1 MKDENPRYIAKLDD
15 FYTTFKDESP
25 LFYKL
30 LSDNR
35 CWFGENIRFEM
46 KSGKASYRDL
56 YSVLAQDPFS
66 KGQKDFIYP
75 IIDRMFTAT
84 KEIIRHPQTTI
95 VREHPIL
102 PVHAV
107 RNTDYV
113 SIQWLSTK
121 PGRTVAEKL
130 KMTRKIKGV
139 RRYFSHD
146 NSENQLFKELMKKLQ
161 KLLGARSEAFNPNNS
176 LSPFNQEKCE
186 NLLKRI
192 RRWLRSDEALEI
204 SPYKVR
210 EPNNTLLHHKY
221 YRKALDTYRM
231 LKHLPQ
237 VVNKDIDNFV
247 EHTILRIYWTIVS
260 HLYQHPDIY
269 IPQQALNMNYDD
281 FSIEPLLPIIF
292 IHKDNKIEITY
303 DKTELTILYQD
314 KTISIKGENKGA
326 ESLILIDG
334 KKFNLFDPLQDIL
347 GTTLSI
353 LVPEPF
359 KEEKLKTED
368 SLDIVIDFT
377 RYQYIVEDSIKN
389 IPYRFWHQQWK
400 NISTEQEYSIPCS
413 HLKSALYLKAPDWDI
428 LNVSLKSF
436 LYSDTL
442 DKKDTYELGQY
453 FISILKGY
461 FVSAKNVSY
470 IIPDHFHDFI
480 GSIKSL
486 KQHFRSQFTQSIP
499 TPQSI
504 SAIMNITEYPHD
516 LILVMQLIDKG
527 LAITPIERK
536 EDKDLAIISEK
547 YRWERHP
554 SFIIAREEILEP
566 IYKDL
571 EKKHSITREQAIDIY
586 TLTDSLEG
594 LVLIGDQEKI
604 ISYDKKMK
612 PKEILID
619 EDIEGLI
626 KKKLSQTLKKREF
639 CILPISSGIKNKLPK
654 KNLTKVPNI
663 LKGGQKL
670 VNKQNELYQK
680 NPELSLW
687 KDHLPPLYML
697 LDEKNNEKVN
707 LVEGVTIIPLYDKE
721 QPISN
726 KHIWTLPKN
735 KKFYRFKLELEN
747 MGNTKYYALMESPQF
762 PLNKDTTCTLE
773 LSYTYGTSD
782 PYTLKFIPED
792 KTLPA
797 FPVRWVFREEDL
809 PPIDLD
815 SLTKPIYPPVKNL
828 ESFESDK
835 TDEMQNLYEE
845 LRKILDEQPKP
856 SKILKLKFRIRVLC
870 YNIFRE
876 GLNLENSPPKY
887 ISILR
892 DFKDFIE
899 GEYEKNIE
907 VNQGFQDP
915 LDKEY
920 IKRDKENQE
929 HFLRLSLMHSSC
941 SKPISQ
947 ELIQYSKELPP
958 RKRSNTDGSICV
970 AYAIGTGEKEWQKEI
985 VFNLLEQL
993 KDILKSSSEE
1003 LSEELKEKSLT
1014 IMEIFSIAL
1023 WRVDSFIDFQ
1033 DEGLRSINESA
1044 NPMLDLLLDA
1054 CVLTLS
1060 FGKPNVSIQ
1069 ENTDDLAKKKPD
1081 GFDKTIYYNMF
1092 NTFICELLLGLLRL
1106 RSDKNIEV
1114 KKMLSPEHPRMK
1126 GIIEYIDKLTLED
1139 MYKDIKKGYTSKIQ
1153 LEDDKYILDALKEYL
1168 EGIGSPKIKEVND

>member
-1 MKDENPRYIAKLDD
+1 
-15 FYTTFKDESP
+15 
-25 LFYKL
+25 
-30 LSDNR
+30 
-35 CWFGENIRFEM
+35 
-46 KSGKASYRDL
+46 
-56 YSVLAQDPFS
+56 
-66 KGQKDFIYP
+66 
-75 IIDRMFTAT
+75 
-84 KEIIRHPQTTI
+84 
-95 VREHPIL
+95 
-102 PVHAV
+102 
-107 RNTDYV
+107 
-113 SIQWLSTK
+113 
-121 PGRTVAEKL
+121 
-130 KMTRKIKGV
+130 
-139 RRYFSHD
+139 
-146 NSENQLFKELMKKLQ
+146 
-161 KLLGARSEAFNPNNS
+161 
-176 LSPFNQEKCE
+176 
-186 NLLKRI
+186 
-192 RRWLRSDEALEI
+192 
-204 SPYKVR
+204 
-210 EPNNTLLHHKY
+210 
-221 YRKALDTYRM
+221 
-231 LKHLPQ
+231 
-237 VVNKDIDNFV
+237 
-247 EHTILRIYWTIVS
+247 
-260 HLYQHPDIY
+260 
-269 IPQQALNMNYDD
+269 
-281 FSIEPLLPIIF
+281 
-292 IHKDNKIEITY
+292 
-303 DKTELTILYQD
+303 
-314 KTISIKGENKGA
+314 
-326 ESLILIDG
+326 
-334 KKFNLFDPLQDIL
+334 
-347 GTTLSI
+347 
-353 LVPEPF
+353 
-359 KEEKLKTED
+359 
-368 SLDIVIDFT
+368 
-377 RYQYIVEDSIKN
+377 
-389 IPYRFWHQQWK
+389 
-400 NISTEQEYSIPCS
+400 
-413 HLKSALYLKAPDWDI
+413 
-428 LNVSLKSF
+428 
-436 LYSDTL
+436 
-442 DKKDTYELGQY
+442 
-453 FISILKGY
+453 
-461 FVSAKNVSY
+461 
-470 IIPDHFHDFI
+470 
-480 GSIKSL
+480 
-486 KQHFRSQFTQSIP
+486 
-499 TPQSI
+499 
-504 SAIMNITEYPHD
+504 
-516 LILVMQLIDKG
+516 
-527 LAITPIERK
+527 
-536 EDKDLAIISEK
+536 
-547 YRWERHP
+547 
-554 SFIIAREEILEP
+554 
-566 IYKDL
+566 
-571 EKKHSITREQAIDIY
+571 
-586 TLTDSLEG
+586 
-594 LVLIGDQEKI
+594 
-604 ISYDKKMK
+604 
-612 PKEILID
+612 
-619 EDIEGLI
+619 
-626 KKKLSQTLKKREF
+626 
-639 CILPISSGIKNKLPK
+639 
-654 KNLTKVPNI
+654 
-663 LKGGQKL
+663 
-670 VNKQNELYQK
+670 
-680 NPELSLW
+680 
-687 KDHLPPLYML
+687 
-697 LDEKNNEKVN
+697 
-707 LVEGVTIIPLYDKE
+707 
-721 QPISN
+721 
-726 KHIWTLPKN
+726 
-735 KKFYRFKLELEN
+735 
-747 MGNTKYYALMESPQF
+747 MESPQF

-792 KTLPA
+792 KTLLA

-892 DFKDFIE
+892 EFKDFIE

-947 ELIQYSKELPP
+947 ELIRYSKELPP

-1139 MYKDIKKGYTSKIQ
+1139 MNKHEEKGYTSKIQ